1 MLAGLP
7 LRLAIVPSFTG
18 RFVIAVSAWLPD
30 NPQII
35 SPKPATMTQPVFFA
49 HANGFPSATYG
60 KLFAALAPDYQVLHL
75 PQHGHDPRF
84 PVNDNWSNLV
94 DELLHHLEQHGEPVW
109 GVGHSLGG
117 VLHYHAAMLR
127 PELYRGVVM
136 LDSPVLTLA
145 DRIVIRAAKRFGF
158 IDRIT
163 PAGRTLGRREEFA
176 DLIEARSYF
185 AAKSLFRRFD
195 PECLEA
201 YLLHG
206 LHGKESG
213 LRLRFDPATEISI
226 YRSVP
231 HTSPGRPQQLQVPL
245 AMIRGRH
252 SRVVLPHHAHLI
264 RRMAR
269 GEYLTLPGGHMFPLE
284 RPQDTAELLRSLF
297 QRWSGQPPVEV
308 SA

>member
-1 MLAGLP
+1 M
-7 LRLAIVPSFTG
+7 PSFTG
-18 RFVIAVSAWLPD
+18 RFVIAARAPLPD
-30 NPQII
+30 N
-35 SPKPATMTQPVFFA
+35 SRVSLDKPAAMPQPIFFA

-60 KLFAALAPDYQVLHL
+60 KLFAALAPDYAVQHL
-75 PQHGHDPRF
+75 ELHGHDPRF

-94 DELLHHLEQHGEPVW
+94 DELIHHLAAGAAPVW

-117 VLHYHAAMLR
+117 VLHYHAALLR

-136 LDSPVLTLA
+136 LDSPLLTLA

-176 DLIEARSYF
+176 DLDEARSYF
-185 AAKSLFRRFD
+185 AGKSLFRRFD
-195 PECLEA
+195 PECLDA
-201 YLLHG
+201 YVRHG
-206 LHGKESG
+206 LHSSGTG

-231 HTSPGRPQQLQVPL
+231 HTSPGRPRQLQVPL
-245 AMIRGRH
+245 AMVRGRH
-252 SRVVLPHHAHLI
+252 SRVVLAHHVRLI
-264 RRMAR
+264 RRMPQ

-284 RPQDTAELLRSLF
+284 RPQDTAELLKSLF
-297 QRWSGQPPVEV
+297 ARWAGQR
-308 SA
+308 SAEESA